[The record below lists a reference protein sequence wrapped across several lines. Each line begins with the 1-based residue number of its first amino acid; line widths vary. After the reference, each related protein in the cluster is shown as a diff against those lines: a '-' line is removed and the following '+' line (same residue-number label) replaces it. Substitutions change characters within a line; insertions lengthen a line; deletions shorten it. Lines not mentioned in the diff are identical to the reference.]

1 MSVEINKLTSPGK
14 SGGIGVRCVSTTT
27 RLSLSVEMS
36 RLTRDRTAEPISQD
50 QIFKRER
57 EKREMIIF
65 LVYLTKSRIG
75 NLTRFIY
82 NYLRS
87 EQAFGIS

>member
-1 MSVEINKLTSPGK
+1 MAVKIKKLTPPGK
-14 SGGIGVRCVSTTT
+14 SGGIGVHCVSTTT

-36 RLTRDRTAEPISQD
+36 RLTRDRTAEPISRD
-50 QIFKRER
+50 QILKRNG
-57 EKREMIIF
+57 EKREIVFF
-65 LVYLTKSRIG
+65 LVCLTKSRIG